1 MRGSRA
7 DPPGPH
13 PTPAPRPGG
22 RILWG
27 IGLSATREQG
37 AHLLDS
43 GPLLGKYPRSIMN
56 IPHSV
61 RLSKRCPGSTSVP
74 FLALALLAVSLA
86 GPAGAALAD
95 APVAKTVPVVDEYF
109 GTKVTDPYRWMEE
122 SKDPEFQAYL
132 KAEDDRTRA
141 ALKAIPGREALI
153 TRIEAL
159 EETIISSSNVVRR
172 HGQLFYEKISPGTN
186 LPKLYVRNG
195 ADERVLLDPQAFSE
209 GTHHQAISYVSV
221 SNDGSHVAVGLS
233 GGGSENAIMHFLE
246 TATGK
251 QLAETIDRSQFGAT
265 SWRGDGKAIYYLR
278 LQLLG
283 ADAPRTA
290 KFQNIRTYV
299 HVLGTDPATDVA
311 VFGIG
316 TSAGV
321 AITPDDFATAFVT
334 PGSDFA
340 VGLVIHGVQNEI
352 DIYSAPKADLDG
364 GKAAWTKVCDTS
376 AGVTN
381 LTLHGSQL
389 YLMTHNDALRFK
401 VVVTDAGHPDVA
413 HARLIVPPSDRV
425 LEDINA
431 AHDAVYVRSLED
443 GLGRVTRIDWDGK
456 RTEVALPINGTV
468 DSLTTEFDGDGFIA
482 QIQGWTVSPL
492 WYSYDPATAVLSDT
506 RLDPPSS
513 VDYSSVTSEEVKVRA
528 ADGTMIPLS
537 IIHRKDMKKDGSSPV
552 LLYAYGSYG
561 INSNPSYSAIR
572 MAWFERG
579 GAYAIAHVRGGGE
592 YGEEWHL
599 AGKDANQVKTVTDF
613 IDCGKWLVANGYTSA
628 ARLGARGGSAG
639 GITMGGA
646 ITRAPDLFAAILDE
660 IPVSDQLR
668 IETTPNGPPN
678 IPEFGSVK
686 TADGFKN
693 LYATSAVHHVKPGV
707 KYPAVMLTT
716 GANDPRVDPWQA
728 AKMAATLQAD
738 TAGTAPIL
746 LRVDYEGGHGLIG
759 ATKSQAAV
767 LAADEYSFL
776 LWNMG
781 VEGFQP
787 AP

>member
-1 MRGSRA
+1 MAVGK
-7 DPPGPH
+7 
-13 PTPAPRPGG
+13 TKLPAAR
-22 RILWG
+22 
-27 IGLSATREQG
+27 
-37 AHLLDS
+37 AHLLDLAS
-43 GPLLGKYPRSIMN
+43 LLMEYARSNMN
-56 IPHSV
+56 IPHS
-61 RLSKRCPGSTSVP
+61 RLHPKRRPGSASAP
-74 FLALALLAVSLA
+74 LLALALLALPLA
-86 GPAGAALAD
+86 GPARAALAD

-132 KAEDDRTRA
+132 KAQDDRTRA

-153 TRIEAL
+153 ARIGAL
-159 EETIISSSNVVRR
+159 EETIISSSGVVRR
-172 HGQLFYEKISPGTN
+172 HGQLFYQKISPGSN

-195 ADERVLLDPQAFSE
+195 TDERVLLDPQALSE
-209 GTHHQAISYVSV
+209 GTHHQAISFVSV

-233 GGGSENAIMHFLE
+233 GGGSENAVMHFLD

-251 QLAETIDRSQFGAT
+251 ELAETIDRARFGVT
-265 SWRGDGKAIYYLR
+265 SWREDGKALYYR
-278 LQLLG
+278 RMQLLG
-283 ADAPRTA
+283 PDSPRTA
-290 KFQNIRTYV
+290 KYQNIRTYL

-334 PGSDFA
+334 QGSDYA
-340 VGLVIHGVQNEI
+340 VGLVVHGVQNEI
-352 DIYSAPKADLDG
+352 DIYTAQRADLDG
-364 GKAAWTKVCDTS
+364 GKAAWTKVCDAS

-381 LTLHGSQL
+381 LTVHGNQL
-389 YLMTHNDALRFK
+389 YLQTHKDALRFK

-413 HARLIVPPSDRV
+413 HARLVVPPSDRV
-425 LEDINA
+425 IEDINA
-431 AHDAVYVRSLED
+431 ARDAVYVQSLED

-456 RTEVALPINGTV
+456 TTEVALPINGTIA
-468 DSLTTEFDGDGFIA
+468 SMETEYDGDGFIA

-492 WYSYDPATAVLSDT
+492 WYSYDPAAAVLSDT
-506 RLDPPSS
+506 KLDPPSS

-528 ADGTMIPLS
+528 TDGTMIPLS
-537 IIHRKDMKKDGSSPV
+537 IIHRKDLKKDGSNPT

-579 GAYAIAHVRGGGE
+579 GTYAIAHVRGGGE

-599 AGKDANQVKTVTDF
+599 AGKDANKVNTITDY
-613 IDCGKWLVANGYTSA
+613 IDCAKWLIANGYTSA
-628 ARLGARGGSAG
+628 GKLGGRGGSAG

-646 ITRAPDLFAAILDE
+646 ITRAPELFAAILDE

-678 IPEFGSVK
+678 VPEFGSVK
-686 TADGFKN
+686 TAEGFRN

-738 TAGTAPIL
+738 TVGTAPIL